1 VIGFAHPAV
10 RELRLGGTQAPAG
23 AVWEA
28 DRRIPESSVLL
39 SPPEPP
45 KMLASYGP
53 IARRSAV
60 VAAGAAVIMI
70 ALSTA
75 FGGSKG
81 LLGSVLGAALV
92 LVFFTI
98 SIAAVSRAEKVSPRA
113 QMVTALT
120 TFIVK
125 ILVLM
130 VLVSR
135 FSNTTVFN
143 ARLFGLTAIV
153 CILVWSGA
161 QVFWS
166 MRLKVLY
173 VEPDG
178 ER

>member
-1 VIGFAHPAV
+1 
-10 RELRLGGTQAPAG
+10 
-23 AVWEA
+23 
-28 DRRIPESSVLL
+28 
-39 SPPEPP
+39 
-45 KMLASYGP
+45 MLASYGP
-53 IARRSAV
+53 IARRSAA

-70 ALSTA
+70 ALSA
-75 FGGSKG
+75 GVGGAKG
-81 LLGSVLGAALV
+81 VLGSVLGAALV
-92 LVFFTI
+92 VVFFAI

-120 TFIVK
+120 TFLIK

-135 FSNTTVFN
+135 FSNTTAFN
-143 ARLFGLTAIV
+143 GRLFGLTAIV

>member
-1 VIGFAHPAV
+1 
-10 RELRLGGTQAPAG
+10 
-23 AVWEA
+23 
-28 DRRIPESSVLL
+28 
-39 SPPEPP
+39 
-45 KMLASYGP
+45 MLASYGP

-70 ALSTA
+70 ALSA
-75 FGGSKG
+75 VLGGTKG

-92 LVFFTI
+92 VVFFAI
-98 SIAAVSRAEKVSPRA
+98 SITAVTRAEKVSPRA

-120 TFIVK
+120 TFILK

-130 VLVSR
+130 ILVSR
-135 FSNTTVFN
+135 FSNTTAFN
-143 ARLFGLTAIV
+143 GRLFGLTAIV

>member
-1 VIGFAHPAV
+1 
-10 RELRLGGTQAPAG
+10 
-23 AVWEA
+23 
-28 DRRIPESSVLL
+28 
-39 SPPEPP
+39 
-45 KMLASYGP
+45 
-53 IARRSAV
+53 
-60 VAAGAAVIMI
+60 
-70 ALSTA
+70 
-75 FGGSKG
+75 
-81 LLGSVLGAALV
+81 
-92 LVFFTI
+92 VFFAI
-98 SIAAVSRAEKVSPRA
+98 SIVAVSRAEKVSPRA

-135 FSNTTVFN
+135 FSNTTLFN

-153 CILVWSGA
+153 CILVWTFA

-166 MRLKVLY
+166 TRLKVLY

>member
-1 VIGFAHPAV
+1 
-10 RELRLGGTQAPAG
+10 
-23 AVWEA
+23 
-28 DRRIPESSVLL
+28 
-39 SPPEPP
+39 
-45 KMLASYGP
+45 MLASYGP

-70 ALSTA
+70 ALSA
-75 FGGSKG
+75 ALGGSKG

-92 LVFFTI
+92 VVFFAI
-98 SIAAVSRAEKVSPRA
+98 SIAGVSRAEKVSPRA

-135 FSNTTVFN
+135 FSNTTLFN

-153 CILVWSGA
+153 CILVWTFA

-166 MRLKVLY
+166 TRLKVLY

>member
-1 VIGFAHPAV
+1 
-10 RELRLGGTQAPAG
+10 
-23 AVWEA
+23 
-28 DRRIPESSVLL
+28 
-39 SPPEPP
+39 
-45 KMLASYGP
+45 MLASYGP
-53 IARRSAV
+53 IARRSAA

-70 ALSTA
+70 ALSA
-75 FGGSKG
+75 ALGGAKG

-92 LVFFTI
+92 AVFFAI

-130 VLVSR
+130 VLVSK

-153 CILVWSGA
+153 CILVWTGA

-166 MRLKVLY
+166 TRLKVLY